1 MNIADF
7 RQEIETLMDTP
18 VKWEL
23 IYHASGNRDITTIA
37 SFQREVIEWMAT
49 IKSSPSPI
57 SYDEES
63 ISYGMKAPDVLPQIR
78 IHTLQQSVRTPIV
91 PLGALNSTC

>member
-1 MNIADF
+1 
-7 RQEIETLMDTP
+7 MDNP

-37 SFQREVIEWMAT
+37 SFQKEVIEWMAT
-49 IKSSPSPI
+49 MKSSQPSI
-57 SYDEES
+57 SYDEENV
-63 ISYGMKAPDVLPQIR
+63 SYGMKAPGVSPEIR

-91 PLGALNSTC
+91 PLGSLNNTC